1 MTFVITESAYAFVI
15 MNMGF
20 LTAGKAESVI
30 TTGMREASS
39 SLLVDGGIVARFV
52 NTTNPRGAQSDICLT
67 MLVFY
72 IKLSQ
77 GHEPINVDDSRLMV
91 TFTTERSHGELYN
104 GNGTM
109 MTIKKINGDLDN
121 LL

>member
-1 MTFVITESAYAFVI
+1 M
-15 MNMGF
+15 
-20 LTAGKAESVI
+20 
-30 TTGMREASS
+30 
-39 SLLVDGGIVARFV
+39 ARFV
-52 NTTNPRGAQSDICLT
+52 NITNPRGAQSDICLT
-67 MLVFY
+67 KLVFY